1 MKKKWI
7 LGLFAIV
14 IILIGVAYV
23 NRDQNKQ
30 GTSITA
36 VGSTALQPL
45 VEAAGEE
52 FSKDNP
58 GVFVNVQ
65 GGGSGTGL
73 SQIQQGAV
81 SIGNS
86 DLFAGEQTGINENKL
101 VDNRVA
107 VIGITPIINKQAGVR
122 ALTSQQLKDI
132 FTGKITNWNQVGGRN
147 QQIVI
152 VNRTQGS
159 GTRITFEKWALNK
172 EQSVASQ
179 EQDSSGTARQIVA
192 TTPGAISYVSFSYA
206 DNTVIAPTLNGIK
219 PSNHNVKTNKWK
231 IWSYEHMYTQKRPDK
246 DTAKFVAFVLS
257 KHVQSKLVPQLGY
270 IPVTDMKVQ
279 RLE

>member
-14 IILIGVAYV
+14 IILIGVAYI

-86 DLFAGEQTGINENKL
+86 DLFAGEQNGINENKL
-101 VDNRVA
+101 IDNRVA

-206 DNTVIAPTLNGIK
+206 DNTVIAPTLNGVK

>member
-7 LGLFAIV
+7 LVLFAIV
-14 IILIGVAYV
+14 IVLLGFAYI

-73 SQIQQGAV
+73 SQIQEGAV

-86 DLFAGEQTGINENKL
+86 DLFASEQTGINEAKL

-107 VIGITPIINKQAGVR
+107 VIGITPIINKNAGIS

-132 FTGKITNWNQVGGRN
+132 FTGKITNWQDIGGRN
-147 QQIVI
+147 QKIVI

-159 GTRITFEKWALNK
+159 GTRITFEKWALDN
-172 EQSVASQ
+172 ERSIASQ

-206 DNTVIAPTLNGIK
+206 DKSVVMPTLNGVK
-219 PSNHNVKTNKWK
+219 PTNNNVKTNKWK
-231 IWSYEHMYTQKRPDK
+231 IWSYEHMYTQKKSDEDTDK
-246 DTAKFVAFVLS
+246 FIKFVLS
-257 KHVQSKLVPQLGY
+257 KHVQDKLVPQLGY
-270 IPVTDMKVQ
+270 IPVTDMKVE

>member
-1 MKKKWI
+1 MKKKWMLVLFTIVVI
-7 LGLFAIV
+7 LLGFAYIT
-14 IILIGVAYV
+14 
-23 NRDQNKQ
+23 RDQNKQ
-30 GTSITA
+30 GSSITA

-73 SQIQQGAV
+73 SQIQEGAV

-86 DLFAGEQTGINENKL
+86 DLFANEQTGINEAKL

-107 VIGITPIINKQAGVR
+107 VIGITPIINKQAGINS
-122 ALTSQQLKDI
+122 LTSQQLKAV
-132 FTGKITNWNQVGGRN
+132 FMGKVTNWQEIGGHNQK
-147 QQIVI
+147 IVI

-159 GTRITFEKWALNK
+159 GTRITFEKWALDK
-172 EQSVASQ
+172 ERSVASQ

-206 DNTVIAPTLNGIK
+206 DNSVVTPMLNGVK
-219 PSNHNVKTNKWK
+219 PTNNNVKTNKWK
-231 IWSYEHMYTQKRPDK
+231 IWSYEHMYTQKQPDK
-246 DTAKFVAFVLS
+246 DTNNFIKFVLS
-257 KHVQSKLVPQLGY
+257 KHVQTKLVPQLGY
-270 IPVTDMKVQ
+270 IPVTDMKVE